1 VRTVSAGPPDAAAFR
16 RFGRLLEA
24 PAEAGVRAD
33 YSECLAFAP
42 GHGLV
47 PRLHVNRTKA
57 VALPHPLPAFE
68 RHPHNWQTFLPL
80 DVARFV
86 VVVAGTGADGTP
98 DLDDVQAFVLPG
110 TVGVSYAPTV
120 WHAPAATLDRDGAFA
135 VVWPRTDTD
144 ADTAWHRLPSPLSI
158 VG

>member
-1 VRTVSAGPPDAAAFR
+1 MRTVPAGPPDAAAFR
-16 RFGRLLEA
+16 RFGRLLDA

-33 YSECLAFAP
+33 YSECLAFEA

-57 VALPHPLPAFE
+57 VALPHALPAFE

-80 DVARFV
+80 DVSRFV
-86 VVVAGTGADGTP
+86 VVVAGTAADGTP
-98 DLDDVQAFVLPG
+98 DLDDVHAFVLPG
-110 TVGVSYAPTV
+110 TVGVSYAPMV

>member
-1 VRTVSAGPPDAAAFR
+1 MRTVTAGSPDATAFR

-33 YSECLAFAP
+33 YSECLAFEA

-80 DVARFV
+80 DVSRFV
-86 VVVAGTGADGTP
+86 VVVAGTAADGTP
-98 DLDDVQAFVLPG
+98 DLDDVHAFVLPG
-110 TVGVSYAPTV
+110 TAGVSFAPGVCTV
-120 WHAPAATLDRDGAFA
+120 SPRRRSSGMIWCASASSAARSMAFSSS
-135 VVWPRTDTD
+135 RM
-144 ADTAWHRLPSPLSI
+144 LPGQL
-158 VG
+158 